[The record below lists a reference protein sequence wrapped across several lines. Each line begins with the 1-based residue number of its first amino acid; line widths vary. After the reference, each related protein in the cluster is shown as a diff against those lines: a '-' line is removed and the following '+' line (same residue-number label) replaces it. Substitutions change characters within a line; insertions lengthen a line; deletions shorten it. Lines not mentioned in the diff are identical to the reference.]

1 VQNRKKRLFSTLWIL
16 DRGTDSI
23 AFIGGIGI
31 FVIATAIVVDVL
43 MRWLFNAP
51 ILGVDDLSIYVLAV
65 VVSSFFPA
73 GLAEERFVTIRFLGK
88 ALGPRSTH
96 WLEVFGALCTLAFFM
111 ILVWKILFFTLDIT
125 RSGLATI
132 VLQLPQ
138 APWWWIVT
146 VVFVICLPVQA
157 IILVKKLTN
166 AVREPESV
174 PEPSSSSAVDQ
185 IESEELSTI
194 ET

>member
-1 VQNRKKRLFSTLWIL
+1 MRLFNTRWIL
-16 DRGTDSI
+16 GKGTSSI
-23 AFIGGIGI
+23 AFLGGIGI
-31 FVIATAIVVDVL
+31 FVIASAIVVDVF
-43 MRWLFNAP
+43 MRWIFNAP

-88 ALGPRSTH
+88 ALGPRSSR
-96 WLEVFGALCTLAFFM
+96 WLEVFGALCTLGFFM
-111 ILVWKILFFTLDIT
+111 ILVWKILFFTLDVT

-146 VVFVICLPVQA
+146 AVFVVCIPVQA
-157 IILVKKLTN
+157 IILVKKLGST
-166 AVREPESV
+166 ASESEPV
-174 PEPSSSSAVDQ
+174 PETSPPSTADQ
-185 IESEELSTI
+185 IKSEELSPI

>member
-1 VQNRKKRLFSTLWIL
+1 VQDKPERSLNTRWAL
-16 DRGTDSI
+16 DRGTGLI

-31 FVIATAIVVDVL
+31 FVIASAIVVDVL

-88 ALGPRSTH
+88 ALGPQSTL
-96 WLEVFGALCTLAFFM
+96 WLEVFGALCTLAVFV
-111 ILVWKILFFTLDIT
+111 LLAWKILLFTVEVT
-125 RSGLATI
+125 RTGLATI

-146 VVFVICLPVQA
+146 AVMVVCIPVQG
-157 IILVKKLTN
+157 IILVKKFTSATKGPLSNT
-166 AVREPESV
+166 EPDDTAPADPLDSERTSV
-174 PEPSSSSAVDQ
+174 VEN
-185 IESEELSTI
+185 
-194 ET
+194 

>member
-1 VQNRKKRLFSTLWIL
+1 MQNRKKRLFNTLWIL
-16 DRGTDSI
+16 DRGTGSV

-43 MRWLFNAP
+43 MRWMFNAP
-51 ILGVDDLSIYVLAV
+51 ILGVDDLSIYILAV
-65 VVSSFFPA
+65 VVASFFPA
-73 GLAEERFVTIRFLGK
+73 GLAEERFVTIRFIGK
-88 ALGPRSTH
+88 AIGPRSAL
-96 WLEVFGALCTLAFFM
+96 WLEVFGALCTIAFF
-111 ILVWKILFFTLDIT
+111 ILLAWKIFFYTVDIT

-146 VVFVICLPVQA
+146 VVIALCIPVQA
-157 IILVKKLTN
+157 IILVKKLIS
-166 AVREPESV
+166 AIRGPVSAPESGQR
-174 PEPSSSSAVDQ
+174 PTADHSA
-185 IESEELSTI
+185 SEEHPAI